1 MTCMQSTAAS
11 MAPGQHW
18 YQRVAD
24 VRRPWIWLAYLPLFG
39 ATWFGHPPS
48 ARNLIVSAAGL
59 LIFLGL
65 YVYAARTP
73 ARRAVSASI
82 LIMALA
88 LAMAPFG
95 GNWTVLAVYAC
106 ATAAE
111 RRPAGAAIRLV
122 AALVLVSVI
131 AMLLVR
137 LPWYTV
143 AMIALFEIMVVYG
156 KMAGLALGEKH
167 GALLRAQEEVRL
179 LAREAERER
188 IARDLHDVLGRT
200 LTLIALKSDL
210 AARLVG
216 SNPAAAEREIRDVA
230 EAARGGL
237 AEVRATVA
245 GMNHAGLGREI
256 EASRDALA
264 TAGIACDVD
273 GDSLATSAANG
284 AVLAMALRE
293 AVTNVIRHAAATRC
307 MILLEH
313 KGGDVRL
320 TISDDGRGGD
330 FHEGSGLRG
339 MRARLSAS
347 GGRLRIQADDS
358 GTQVTA
364 AVPAVAA

>member
-1 MTCMQSTAAS
+1 MPSSAALS
-11 MAPGQHW
+11 ATSQRW
-18 YQRVAD
+18 YHRIAD

-39 ATWFGHPPS
+39 ATWFGQPPS
-48 ARNLIVSAAGL
+48 TRDLLVSAIGL
-59 LIFLGL
+59 LIFLSL
-65 YVYAARTP
+65 YVYAARAP
-73 ARRAVSASI
+73 SRRAVPGSI
-82 LIMALA
+82 LIMGLA
-88 LAMAPFG
+88 LIMIPFG

-111 RRPAGAAIRLV
+111 RRPERAAVQLV
-122 AALVLVSVI
+122 AGLMLVSVI
-131 AMLLVR
+131 ATIITR
-137 LPWYTV
+137 LPWYAV
-143 AMIALFEIMVVYG
+143 AMIALFELMVVYG
-156 KMAGLALGEKH
+156 KMAGMALGEKH

-210 AARLVG
+210 AARLAR
-216 SNPAAAEREIRDVA
+216 SDPAAAEREIRDVA

-245 GMNHAGLGREI
+245 GMSHAGLGREI
-256 EASRDALA
+256 EASREALA

-273 GDSLATSAANG
+273 GEGLAVSPANG

-307 MILLEH
+307 AILLGQEDGAVH
-313 KGGDVRL
+313 L
-320 TISDDGRGGD
+320 TVSDDGQGGD

-347 GGRLRIQADDS
+347 GGRLRVEVNDS

>member
-1 MTCMQSTAAS
+1 MQFPTAPTAT
-11 MAPGQHW
+11 GQHW
-18 YQRVAD
+18 YQRIAD
-24 VRRPWIWLAYLPLFG
+24 VRSPWIWLAYLPLFG
-39 ATWFGHPPS
+39 ATWFGHPPGV
-48 ARNLIVSAAGL
+48 RDLIVSAVGL
-59 LIFLGL
+59 LIFLAL
-65 YVYAARTP
+65 YVYAARAP
-73 ARRAVSASI
+73 ARRALSASI

-88 LAMAPFG
+88 FAMIPFG

-106 ATAAE
+106 STAAE
-111 RRPAGAAIRLV
+111 RRPARAAVQLV
-122 AALVLVSVI
+122 GILVLVSVAATI
-131 AMLLVR
+131 LAR
-137 LPWYTV
+137 LPWYAV
-143 AMIALFEIMVVYG
+143 AMLALFELMVVYG
-156 KMAGLALGEKH
+156 KMAGMALGEKH

-210 AARLVG
+210 AARLAA
-216 SNPAAAEREIRDVA
+216 SDPAAAEHEIRDVA
-230 EAARGGL
+230 EAARGAL

-273 GDSLATSAANG
+273 GEDLAISAEDG

-307 MILLEH
+307 TILLEQED
-313 KGGDVRL
+313 GAARL
-320 TISDDGRGGD
+320 TVSDNGRGGD
-330 FHEGSGLRG
+330 FREGSGLRG

-347 GGRLRIQADDS
+347 GGRLRVDVSDR